1 MRDVTA
7 VSLGQFVRRK
17 ILYGQGHVLDPE
29 VGFVELIS
37 VEPGSSPPKPAAR
50 IRYLDGESIT
60 VSPGLLVVTRDVPAE
75 LRARREETMFVD
87 TRADVFPACVEVG
100 VLGLRL
106 DVDRLREEY
115 PELVRPRVGER
126 CVLVDLV
133 GEADL
138 LPMGA
143 IGDVR
148 GEVIGGISPTASA
161 RQYTVMF
168 TSAYTNNT
176 VVSRTLPA
184 RSIVPQQLVRF
195 LVRFLLDR

>member
-1 MRDVTA
+1 MTA

-17 ILYGQGHVLDPE
+17 IPYGQGYVLDPE

-60 VSPGLLVVTRDVPAE
+60 VSPDLLAVTRDAPSE

-106 DVDRLREEY
+106 DVDRLREAY

-126 CVLVDLV
+126 CVLVELTE
-133 GEADL
+133 EADV
-138 LPMGA
+138 LPLGA
-143 IGDVR
+143 IGEVR
-148 GEVIGGISPTASA
+148 GESVSGISRFNAY
-161 RQYTVMF
+161 QYTVMF
-168 TSAYTNNT
+168 TSAYSENT
-176 VVSRTLPA
+176 VVSRVLSA
-184 RSIVPQQLVRF
+184 RSLVPQQLVRF